1 VAATAHPAGGAISI
15 LAHIVYSKQKW
26 PIEPKHD
33 HRSCLE
39 GPSRLVAPFRD
50 EVAYTGTVIDDEM
63 ACLARLA
70 ESRGFPLAAETCAAV
85 TRFCRLLMQWNSG
98 VNLTGARSVA
108 EVIGEHVVDS
118 FAMARL
124 VPAGSSVVDVGAG
137 GGFPGLPFA
146 IARPDARVVLV
157 EPRAKRVAFL
167 RTAVR
172 ELQLKNAE
180 VVRERADELDRGGFD
195 VATSRAT
202 FPPEEWLDLGLGLV
216 RPGGLVLVFSGQAW
230 RPEISSLRTYDAIG
244 YVTASGR
251 GRWIGA
257 FCST

>member
-1 VAATAHPAGGAISI
+1 VRED
-15 LAHIVYSKQKW
+15 
-26 PIEPKHD
+26 EP
-33 HRSCLE
+33 
-39 GPSRLVAPFRD
+39 
-50 EVAYTGTVIDDEM
+50 

-70 ESRGFPLAAETCAAV
+70 QEWKFPLTSDASLRV
-85 TRFCRLLMQWNSG
+85 MQLCRLLIQWNST

-124 VPAGSSVVDVGAG
+124 VPAGSSVVDIGAG
-137 GGFPGLPFA
+137 GGLPGLPFA
-146 IARPDARVVLV
+146 ITRPDARVTLV

-167 RTAVR
+167 RTAIR
-172 ELQLKNAE
+172 ELQLKSTE
-180 VVRERADELDRGGFD
+180 VVRERAAGLTSGSFD
-195 VATSRAT
+195 VAASRAT

-216 RPGGLVLVFSGQAW
+216 RPGGLVLVFAGQEW
-230 RPEISSLRTYDAIG
+230 RPDNSSLPASDSLS

>member
-1 VAATAHPAGGAISI
+1 M
-15 LAHIVYSKQKW
+15 K
-26 PIEPKHD
+26 
-33 HRSCLE
+33 
-39 GPSRLVAPFRD
+39 
-50 EVAYTGTVIDDEM
+50 
-63 ACLARLA
+63 
-70 ESRGFPLAAETCAAV
+70 
-85 TRFCRLLMQWNSG
+85 FCRLLMQWNSS
-98 VNLTGARSVA
+98 VNLTGARSVV

-146 IARPDARVVLV
+146 LTRPDARVTLV

-172 ELQLKNAE
+172 ELRLNNAE
-180 VVRERADELDRGGFD
+180 VVRERADGLNRGGFD
-195 VATSRAT
+195 VAASRAT
-202 FPPEEWLDLGLGLV
+202 FPPEEWLDLGLRLV
-216 RPGGLVLVFSGQAW
+216 RPEGLVLVFSGRAW
-230 RPEISSLRTYDAIG
+230 RPEISSLRPSDAFD